1 LFILISPSRPLQ
13 HLRPCRR
20 KPPPSTTVASRTR
33 RGPGTANE
41 IGQLLMAHSCN
52 TPAVAIALARRLLAG
67 YSQAARRLDPGRE
80 AANAVPKLHMG
91 PVIRRRRSPLL
102 PGRQEALLSGPDR
115 PCILHPRPMCHL
127 PRCGNLPSSSIHI
140 AYTNPSLA
148 AISQSP
154 TITCSPIA
162 IPSLSIHTAIALPN
176 ASCPPP
182 ATGSLPTRPTPHTRP
197 RPFAMPCN
205 PPRPLL
211 VETAFCPLPRSLL
224 HIPRPTEPIAPHR
237 DRQVP
242 SPHNDPSPTAN
253 LRTHLL
259 SLSQYTHVRT
269 RARTRRCQPTPPPS
283 RLATYQARVT
293 QSPPRARCSAYLPT
307 CQLT

>member
-1 LFILISPSRPLQ
+1 LFILVLSSPLLSSIAA
-13 HLRPCRR
+13 
-20 KPPPSTTVASRTR
+20 STSMSSQTPTRTR

-41 IGQLLMAHSCN
+41 IGQQLMAHSCN

-67 YSQAARRLDPGRE
+67 YSQAIHRLPAGLTL
-80 AANAVPKLHMG
+80 AAKPPMPSPNMHMG

-102 PGRQEALLSGPDR
+102 PGRQEALLRGPHW
-115 PCILHPRPMCHL
+115 PAWTCILHPHPMCHL

-154 TITCSPIA
+154 AIACSPIA
-162 IPSLSIHTAIALPN
+162 IPQPLP
-176 ASCPPP
+176 SP
-182 ATGSLPTRPTPHTRP
+182 SPTRHALHSPQGPCLHALHRTSHTRP

-211 VETAFCPLPRSLL
+211 DETAFCPLPRSLL
-224 HIPRPTEPIAPHR
+224 HIPRPTEHIAPHR

-242 SPHNDPSPTAN
+242 SPSPHNRPSAHPQTYAPTS
-253 LRTHLL
+253 
-259 SLSQYTHVRT
+259 SLFHNTHVRT
-269 RARTRRCQPTPPPS
+269 PPPA
-283 RLATYQARVT
+283 RLATYQACVT
-293 QSPPRARCSAYLPT
+293 QSPPRARCSAYP
-307 CQLT
+307 LT